1 MSKICEITGKRVIRG
16 NNVSHSRVHTK
27 RTFSPNLHT
36 KKFYI
41 PEEDMWITLK
51 VSAKGM
57 RIETLAN
64 ELAKRHNPN
73 WDKARRIKKSQE

>member
-1 MSKICEITGKRVIRG
+1 MIEAVGG
-16 NNVSHSRVHTK
+16 TK
-27 RTFSPNLHT
+27 EQLVYEGADLIYHL
-36 KKFYI
+36 I
-41 PEEDMWITLK
+41 VLL
-51 VSAKGM
+51 SAKGM